1 MADNRRVDFKGL
13 RQRADFRAILAHHG
27 LEPVGKGDQLK
38 IRCCPFHDDHEPGC
52 SSVNLTKRAF
62 HCFGGGIEG
71 NVPDFVHR
79 LETGAGNGAVS
90 IRQAA
95 ALEPAGGTSARC
107 GARKPKDGPATP
119 EAEGKACPPP
129 PRRLL
134 APPKGR
140 NGPPARQPSRRPST
154 SLLCSHPGS
163 GPPLASILF
172 TLRS

>member
-95 ALEPAGGTSARC
+95 LKLAEISSIEHTGATGARR
-107 GARKPKDGPATP
+107 GARKPKDGPA
-119 EAEGKACPPP
+119 AGKA
-129 PRRLL
+129 R
-134 APPKGR
+134 
-140 NGPPARQPSRRPST
+140 SV
-154 SLLCSHPGS
+154 
-163 GPPLASILF
+163 
-172 TLRS
+172 LR